1 MNHALGKRGSCEGMT
16 SLLRLGTL
24 VILLAGAVGLALT
37 NPTMDDYLR
46 FVEKEMSKALDRMDE
61 SMPTREQQFIRQ
73 VFRSQSK
80 KLVEGMVRP
89 HTTRQNW
96 GIWSRYETQV
106 VRTRVVVLGIG
117 SRFVPIEGVEE
128 AALRI
133 GRMAFS
139 GDENRN

>member
-1 MNHALGKRGSCEGMT
+1 MT
-16 SLLRLGTL
+16 SLLRLSAV

-46 FVEKEMSKALDRMDE
+46 FVEQEMSKALDRMDQ
-61 SMPTREQQFIRQ
+61 STPTREQQFLRH

-80 KLVEGMVRP
+80 KLVESVVRP
-89 HTTRQNW
+89 HTSRQNW
-96 GIWSRYETQV
+96 GILSRYETHV
-106 VRTRVVVLGIG
+106 VDTRVVVLGIG

-133 GRMAFS
+133 GRMVF
-139 GDENRN
+139 